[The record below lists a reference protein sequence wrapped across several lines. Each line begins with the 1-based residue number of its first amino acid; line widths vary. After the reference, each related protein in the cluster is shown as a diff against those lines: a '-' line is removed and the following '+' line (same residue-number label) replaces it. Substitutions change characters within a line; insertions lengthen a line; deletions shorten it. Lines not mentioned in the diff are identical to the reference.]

1 MEEELFRDE
10 KELEEEEKEVKIED
24 SEEEK
29 SSESE
34 GGAKEV
40 VENLQIEEGENGEDL
55 VNIMEKEKHDGENTP
70 KKEVKNPKIV
80 DLSEKKLPKDID
92 LCRFSNDFLCEF
104 SKREIDKIWFNRW

>member
-1 MEEELFRDE
+1 MIVQLLEEELFRDE

-34 GGAKEV
+34 GGIREV
-40 VENLQIEEGENGEDL
+40 IENLENENKENGEDL
-55 VNIMEKEKHDGENTP
+55 VYLAGGDKTP
-70 KKEVKNPKIV
+70 KKETKNIKIV
-80 DLSEKKLPKDID
+80 DLSEKKLPKNID

-104 SKREIDKIWFNRW
+104 SMN